1 MATMLNDLDID
12 LQTAPVLRGHALL
25 EDFDRLRETEPV
37 FWSDHSHCWIL
48 TRHADVV
55 DMFQRRLPV
64 TNADRMWAVFRNIPR
79 DQWEARIPALIKYSQ
94 LWITSSEGPQHTRLR
109 SLLMKAL
116 NRRIVESQRPSAR
129 ARADMLM
136 DLALARPEIEFN
148 EEISRAMTGHVLF
161 GLIGMPVSSYDSLR
175 EWATGLMEGVGAT
188 NPSPEQLERADRAL
202 VGMNEAVTA
211 ELDKRRIAPRDDLLT
226 ALLNATEGEDRLSL
240 DEILAQMHTV
250 IVAGHDTTMNT
261 LTLAVEALSRH
272 PGAWRFMHDNPDKML
287 DCVNEL
293 QRYVAMSLGQARLV
307 YEDFEIHGKTI
318 RKGEMLIG
326 MIAGANRD
334 PAVFADADR
343 LDMTRDNRNSMV
355 FAPGVHFCLGHMLA
369 KMQLTEFLSVMV
381 EKASGVEVL
390 DDPLDFMPIWVFRGF
405 YQLNVRFTPR

>member
-1 MATMLNDLDID
+1 MKIDLDVD
-12 LQTAPVLRGHALL
+12 LQNGPVSRGHALL
-25 EDFDRLRETEPV
+25 EDFDRLRENEPV
-37 FWSDHSHCWIL
+37 FWSDNSHCWII

-55 DMFQRRLPV
+55 AMFQRKFPV
-64 TNADRMWAVFRNIPR
+64 TNADRMWAVFRNIPK
-79 DQWEARIPALIKYSQ
+79 DQWETRVPNLVKYSQ

-116 NRRIVESQRPSAR
+116 NRRIVESFRPLAR
-129 ARADMLM
+129 ARAEYLM
-136 DLALARPEIEFN
+136 DIAVGQRDVEFN
-148 EEISRAMTGHVLF
+148 ETISREMTGHVLF
-161 GLIGMPVSSYDSLR
+161 SLIGMPESTFPSLR

-202 VGMNEAVTA
+202 LGMKQAVLV
-211 ELDKRRIAPRDDLLT
+211 ELDKRRTEPRDDLLT
-226 ALLNATEGEDRLSL
+226 ALLNASEGDDRLSV
-240 DEILAQMHTV
+240 DEIIAQMHTI

-272 PGAWRFMHDNPDKML
+272 PEAWSYMSDNPDRMT
-287 DCVNEL
+287 DCVNEI

-307 YEDFEIHGKTI
+307 YEDFELHGKTI
-318 RKGEMLIG
+318 RKGDMLIG

-334 PAVFADADR
+334 PAVFAAADK
-343 LDMTRDNRNSMV
+343 LDLTRDNRSSMV
-355 FAPGVHFCLGHMLA
+355 FAPGVHFCLGHILA

-381 EKASGVEVL
+381 RKAAGVEVL

-405 YQLNVRFTPR
+405 YALNARFTPR

>member
-1 MATMLNDLDID
+1 MATIVNELDID
-12 LQTAPVLRGHALL
+12 LQNAPVTRGHALL
-25 EDFDRLRETEPV
+25 EDFDRLRENEPV

-64 TNADRMWAVFRNIPR
+64 TNADRMWAVFRNIPK
-79 DQWEARIPALIKYSQ
+79 DQWDERIPALVKYSQ

-116 NRRIVESQRPSAR
+116 NRRIVESFRPHAR
-129 ARADMLM
+129 ARAEYLM
-136 DLALARPEIEFN
+136 DIAMATPEIEFN
-148 EEISRAMTGHVLF
+148 EKISREMTGHVLF
-161 GLIGMPVSSYDSLR
+161 KLIGMPESTFESLR

-188 NPSPEQLERADRAL
+188 NPSPEQLERADCAL
-202 VGMNEAVTA
+202 VGMNEAVRI
-211 ELDKRRIAPRDDLLT
+211 ELDKRRVEPRDDLLT
-226 ALLNATEGEDRLSL
+226 ALLNATEGDDRLSL
-240 DEILAQMHTV
+240 DEIFAQMHTV

-261 LTLAVEALSRH
+261 LTLAIEALSRH
-272 PGAWRFMHDNPDKML
+272 PDAWAYMYENQGKML
-287 DCVNEL
+287 DCVNEI

-307 YEDFEIHGKTI
+307 YDDFEIHGKKI
-318 RKGEMLIG
+318 EKGQMLIG

-334 PAVFADADR
+334 PAVFKDADR
-343 LDMTRDNRNSMV
+343 LDVTRDNRNSMV

-369 KMQLTEFLSVMV
+369 KMQLTEFLTVLV
-381 EKASGVEVL
+381 NKASGVEVL